1 MDENREVW
9 GGTVNQYVLD
19 AGIVLGQP
27 PSNLHASSVIV
38 AVGTG
43 KNPNA
48 GWRPDERAHPKIF
61 IAGKEEGRSR
71 HDTIAN

>member
-1 MDENREVW
+1 M
-9 GGTVNQYVLD
+9 NQYLLD

-43 KNPNA
+43 KNPSV
-48 GWRPDERAHPKIF
+48 GWRPGERAHPKIF
-61 IAGKEEGRSR
+61 IAVKEEGRSR